1 MVLYIFDFKIKCKEM
16 IKEDDYEIL
25 KNSLVESKRLFSKLN
40 IVADNIVNLDYD
52 ESGLYQDEEEKYER
66 HWIKLSSK
74 VVDAIQESLSDYTI
88 ELLKNES
95 LEQRELTINLINN
108 EVKSKIKIDYSES
121 DSLNI
126 TQIS

>member
-108 EVKSKIKIDYSES
+108 EVKSKIKVDYSES